1 MCKDWFRTIATFYI
15 SYLQFKDYLTD
26 LKVRLW
32 CTQQS
37 NCETFVLFF
46 PWAFSAVENWTD
58 LNTAGPSAV
67 SRNVTTECDV
77 ILLRNVQETVL
88 RFGTRWDVLKK
99 ENIYFHRFIMENVE
113 KRSRKARFFCTKAD
127 KTNRLRFF
135 LFPEIV
141 YAFNFVCR
149 VIVGSIYLLFI
160 YRPHSWTKN
169 GSRKDI
175 MSMAGVWVSK
185 DTVVGVSQHN
195 LVW

>member
-1 MCKDWFRTIATFYI
+1 MYTTI
-15 SYLQFKDYLTD
+15 K
-26 LKVRLW
+26 LW
-32 CTQQS
+32 DI
-37 NCETFVLFF
+37 
-46 PWAFSAVENWTD
+46 FSFLSLSFQCSRKLNWSEHSR
-58 LNTAGPSAV
+58 PRAV

-160 YRPHSWTKN
+160 YRPHSWTQN

>member
-37 NCETFVLFF
+37 NCETFFLFF

-58 LNTAGPSAV
+58 LNTAGPRAV

-88 RFGTRWDVLKK
+88 RFGTRWDVLKN

-113 KRSRKARFFCTKAD
+113 KRSRKARFFCTKAN

-135 LFPEIV
+135 LFPEISL
-141 YAFNFVCR
+141 C
-149 VIVGSIYLLFI
+149 I
-160 YRPHSWTKN
+160 
-169 GSRKDI
+169 
-175 MSMAGVWVSK
+175 
-185 DTVVGVSQHN
+185 
-195 LVW
+195 